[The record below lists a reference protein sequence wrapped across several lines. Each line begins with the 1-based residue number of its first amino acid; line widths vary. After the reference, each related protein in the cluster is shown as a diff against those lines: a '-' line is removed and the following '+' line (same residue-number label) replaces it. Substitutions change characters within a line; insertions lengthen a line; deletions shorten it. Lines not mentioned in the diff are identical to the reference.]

1 MQGHT
6 RTYKKCKAPAWP
18 SASARRGGPV
28 PLPPTTS
35 ATSTASPKTSQG
47 QRNSGGG
54 GSKGWTTR
62 RQRGPSGCAP
72 PPVSYGRAPHNST
85 TQSPARHTTSTW
97 RGGAAVLTVKPSAP
111 CTHLTED
118 RDKGPQAPMPAA
130 VQIVPEAQ
138 PREKAPKKPKSGKER
153 ALTKR
158 DKKEKVKEKGLRANS
173 REVSEL
179 QASGPPDHRVGE
191 DKKRCYLVEKAL
203 ENVY

>member
-1 MQGHT
+1 MVIRLSAAQGISTPPSNNVNGLAKDTPRT
-6 RTYKKCKAPAWP
+6 R
-18 SASARRGGPV
+18 
-28 PLPPTTS
+28 
-35 ATSTASPKTSQG
+35 QG
-47 QRNSGGG
+47 QEITEEGGR
-54 GSKGWTTR
+54 KGWTTR
-62 RQRGPSGCAP
+62 RQGGPSGCAP

-118 RDKGPQAPMPAA
+118 GNKGPQAPMPAA

-153 ALTKR
+153 ALTQR
-158 DKKEKVKEKGLRANS
+158 DNS

-179 QASGPPDHRVGE
+179 QASGPRIIELPKT
-191 DKKRCYLVEKAL
+191 KKQAGP
-203 ENVY
+203 

>member
-1 MQGHT
+1 MAI
-6 RTYKKCKAPAWP
+6 RLCA
-18 SASARRGGPV
+18 ARG
-28 PLPPTTS
+28 
-35 ATSTASPKTSQG
+35 TSTPPSNNVNGPAKDKPRT
-47 QRNSGGG
+47 RNSGGG
-54 GSKGWTTR
+54 GKQRMDHPETKGPERLCT
-62 RQRGPSGCAP
+62 AA
-72 PPVSYGRAPHNST
+72 VSHGRAPHNST

-158 DKKEKVKEKGLRANS
+158 DKK
-173 REVSEL
+173 
-179 QASGPPDHRVGE
+179 
-191 DKKRCYLVEKAL
+191 
-203 ENVY
+203 